1 VENLFE
7 DIKDGVYLLSLLEV
21 LSGEKLVSWLNVELK
36 FVLRVTVIST
46 YWQNVIITTGFDLN
60 VDWIIVNI
68 EINASD
74 RGFAFRKWRCI

>member
-36 FVLRVTVIST
+36 FVLKS
-46 YWQNVIITTGFDLN
+46 YG
-60 VDWIIVNI
+60 NI
-68 EINASD
+68 YILTECDNYH
-74 RGFAFRKWRCI
+74 RFWF